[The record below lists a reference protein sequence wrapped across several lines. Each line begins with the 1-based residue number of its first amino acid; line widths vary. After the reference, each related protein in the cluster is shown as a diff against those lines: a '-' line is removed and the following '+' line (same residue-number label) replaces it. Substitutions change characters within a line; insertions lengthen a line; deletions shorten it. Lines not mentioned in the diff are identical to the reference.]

1 MRVNAERAIPSNM
14 PSQRSTSVSPPF
26 VVTDIAIPQLTD
38 VSGKMACAKKTATGK
53 YKWSYADNAITFTK
67 VDDDC
72 SDRSGDLIAQP
83 WKKQ

>member
-1 MRVNAERAIPSNM
+1 MAARLSAEGKDN
-14 PSQRSTSVSPPF
+14 SVDG
-26 VVTDIAIPQLTD
+26 TYKTQGDEITLTD

-72 SDRSGDLIAQP
+72 SDRSGDLTAQP